1 MPSTRTET
9 ITTADRGRY
18 DGHLTVPDAGRGPGI
33 LLLQEI
39 FGVSDFLK
47 AKANDLAEQGYVVL
61 CPDVFWRVQPGIALA
76 HDESALQ
83 EAFGYMTRYA
93 TEVPDA
99 TKASDL
105 GAALAHLRSLPEVAG
120 QKVAAMGYCLG
131 GALAFTIACNFELD
145 AAVSYYGSGIA
156 DRLGEAE
163 NLTCPIIFHFGGND
177 PFIPNEQVDAIRAHL
192 DDRGN
197 VEIHVQHQA
206 GHAFE
211 NFLAPQFHDAAA
223 TAVSWPLTL
232 EFLERELKG

>member
-1 MPSTRTET
+1 MSSTRTET
-9 ITTADRGRY
+9 ITVADGGAFS
-18 DGHLTVPDAGRGPGI
+18 GHLTLPDTGRGPGI

-39 FGVSDFLK
+39 FGVGEFLK
-47 AKANDLAEQGYVVL
+47 SKANDLAELGYVVM
-61 CPDVFWRVQPGIALA
+61 CPDVFWRVQPGVALA
-76 HDESALQ
+76 HDEAALG
-83 EAFGYMTRYA
+83 EAFGYMTRYMQ
-93 TEVPDA
+93 EVSDE
-99 TKASDL
+99 TKTSDL
-105 GAALAHLRSLPEVAG
+105 GSALEHLRALPEVAG

-131 GALAFTIACNFELD
+131 GALAYSIACHFAPD

-192 DDRGN
+192 DDRDS

-211 NFLAPQFHDAAA
+211 NFLGAQFHDPTAAA
-223 TAVSWPLTL
+223 ASWPLTVG
-232 EFLERELKG
+232 FLERELKG